1 MSSSHIFNWHDV
13 VTRER
18 EWCTSVVDAYS
29 ATGIILSEST
39 LDLRALRAITHEV
52 ALASGVL
59 PLAVVEDSGGGWQLY
74 VATACPL
81 APAIVAAL
89 EQHTQRR
96 VVVVLAAAPL
106 LPSAI
111 TAAYRAAANGA
122 QLLAGLRVTSLAAV
136 HLELVRPS
144 VIHWLEP
151 VAE

>member
-1 MSSSHIFNWHDV
+1 MSSSYNFNWHDV

-18 EWCTSVVDAYS
+18 EWCTSVVDAYN

-39 LDLRALRAITHEV
+39 LDLRALRALTHDV

-59 PLAVVEDSGGGWQLY
+59 PLAIVEGTGRGWQLY
-74 VATACPL
+74 VATSRPL
-81 APAIVAAL
+81 APAIIDAL
-89 EQHTQRR
+89 EQLTRLR

-111 TAAYRAAANGA
+111 TAAYTAAARGA
-122 QLLAGLRVTSLAAV
+122 QLLTGLRATAVTAV
-136 HLELVRPS
+136 HLELVHPS
-144 VIHWLEP
+144 VIRWLEP